1 MLMYISEPY
10 KIQNEN
16 RYKIQIDIDI
26 RYKNYYSKCKST
38 IRHENILYLVQGWD
52 HQTQMVWSR
61 VFSHCKF

>member
-38 IRHENILYLVQGWD
+38 IRHEKYFVFGSGMGPSNTNGLV
-52 HQTQMVWSR
+52 
-61 VFSHCKF
+61 